1 MGGQDARGS
10 TGRLEKP
17 WSGLAPLATA
27 LAAGPAELGPAL
39 ALRLREM
46 TPAARARAALAVRL
60 AVHRLAAGG
69 RTVAEA
75 DRRHLLGVL
84 EQLRRDE
91 DEWPRLLAVA
101 IGDCE
106 AVAVARIGAE
116 SPMVRDNLEE
126 LEAFFR
132 AGGGGGGDGG
142 GGEAP
147 PAALEGVFR
156 PAAPEERAEHRH
168 FTLLKDQV
176 ARTDV
181 HVAAGVGTGRGPDAP
196 TKRPKLGI

>member
-1 MGGQDARGS
+1 M
-10 TGRLEKP
+10 
-17 WSGLAPLATA
+17 
-27 LAAGPAELGPAL
+27 
-39 ALRLREM
+39 
-46 TPAARARAALAVRL
+46 
-60 AVHRLAAGG
+60 
-69 RTVAEA
+69 
-75 DRRHLLGVL
+75 
-84 EQLRRDE
+84 
-91 DEWPRLLAVA
+91 A

-132 AGGGGGGDGG
+132 AGGGGGG

>member
-1 MGGQDARGS
+1 MGGQDAMARGWA
-10 TGRLEKP
+10 GRLEKP

-75 DRRHLLGVL
+75 DRRHLLAVL

-132 AGGGGGGDGG
+132 AGKAAG
-142 GGEAP
+142 GGEAA

-181 HVAAGVGTGRGPDAP
+181 HVAAGVGAGRGPDAP